1 MKMSL
6 LFTAALATLSLFSSC
21 KDEIEMRYPPKY
33 ELPELP
39 VVEGI
44 HENQKAPLYWSV
56 YENCYL
62 QERQGHTGD
71 NLDITEAQWDN
82 IIDWVATNLKPYGYD
97 MICTDGF
104 IPMLDKEHRGYMTHY
119 GRMALK
125 DLVAKCKA
133 KGLKLGVYDNPLW
146 IHSADD
152 CVVEGTN
159 YTYAGLKWNHKQQVL
174 HPNAKETFTWA
185 VAENPGCEEFI
196 DGFFKYYKLKFRK

>member
-1 MKMSL
+1 MKKTF
-6 LFTAALATLSLFSSC
+6 LFATALAALSMFCSC

-39 VVEGI
+39 TVEGI

-62 QERQGHTGD
+62 QERQGHTGEA
-71 NLDITEAQWDN
+71 LDISEAEWDN

-119 GRMALK
+119 GKMALK

-146 IHSADD
+146 IHSDDD
-152 CVVEGTN
+152 CVVEGTT
-159 YTYAGLKWNHKQQVL
+159 YKYAGLKWNHKSTVMN
-174 HPNAKETFTWA
+174 PNAKEIFTWA

-196 DGFFKYYKLKFRK
+196 DGFFKYYK

>member
-1 MKMSL
+1 MKF
-6 LFTAALATLSLFSSC
+6 LFATALAALSMFCSC
-21 KDEIEMRYPPKY
+21 KEEIEMRYPPKY

-39 VVEGI
+39 TVEGI

-56 YENCYL
+56 YENCFL

-71 NLDITEAQWDN
+71 DLDISEAEWDN

-104 IPMLDKEHRGYMTHY
+104 IPMQDKEHRGYMTHY
-119 GRMALK
+119 GKMALK

-146 IHSADD
+146 IHSDDD
-152 CVVEGTN
+152 CVVEGTT
-159 YTYAGLKWNHKQQVL
+159 YKYAGLK
-174 HPNAKETFTWA
+174 
-185 VAENPGCEEFI
+185 
-196 DGFFKYYKLKFRK
+196 